1 MPVPVRD
8 VDANAAL
15 ATGRY
20 GATVGASTRC
30 PSGLETGMRRRS
42 SDRGDSRRESDSR
55 KQSYERLSLQDSPN
69 NVDDDELQS
78 CDKAPNMAE
87 GGSVTRNGARLKFAA
102 LFLFAVAVWWL
113 QQPAGQAGGPVASAV
128 RRSPVAQQRAS
139 PRASGSASHAAAV
152 SSPQKSDLR
161 SASSLSHAA
170 VAAVATATTAATATT
185 TTTTTEVVYLAL
197 G

>member
-1 MPVPVRD
+1 VGD
-8 VDANAAL
+8 VDADAAL

-20 GATVGASTRC
+20 GATVGAITQG

-42 SDRGDSRRESDSR
+42 SDRGVSRRESDSDSR

-78 CDKAPNMAE
+78 CDKAPSMAE

-139 PRASGSASHAAAV
+139 ARASGSASHAATA